1 MIIGIMGFIGS
12 GKDTVADYLAN
23 IHQFRRESFAS
34 TLKDSVAAVFGWDR
48 TLLEG
53 RTRQSREWREQVDP
67 WWANRLNLPHLTPRW
82 VLQQWG
88 TEVVR
93 KSFHDDTWIASLENK
108 IRKITDDVV
117 ISDCRF
123 VNEIQAIRNQG
134 GIVVRVTRGEVP
146 PWYNWAVEYNNSAIV
161 RRGEMM
167 RTADQEESPIKY
179 KIHQSEWAWAG
190 TKFDHVFDNN
200 GLLDELYTSINDLV
214 LSLSHPVSTVN
225 PAR

>member
-1 MIIGIMGFIGS
+1 MIISIVGFIGS

-53 RTRQSREWREQVDP
+53 RTRQSREWRETVDP
-67 WWANRLNLPHLTPRW
+67 WWANRLNLPQLTPRW

-134 GIVVRVTRGEVP
+134 GIVVRVTRGDVP
-146 PWYNWAVEYNNSAIV
+146 PWYNWAVDYNNSAIM

-167 RTADQEESPIKY
+167 RTAEQEESPIKY
-179 KIHQSEWAWAG
+179 KIHLSEWAWAG
-190 TKFDHVFDNN
+190 TKFDHVFSNN
-200 GLLDELYTSINDLV
+200 GTLDELYKNINDLV

-225 PAR
+225 PAT

>member
-146 PWYNWAVEYNNSAIV
+146 PWYNWAVEHNNSAIM

-179 KIHQSEWAWAG
+179 KIHLSEWAWAG

-200 GLLDELYTSINDLV
+200 GLLDDLYKSINDLV

-225 PAR
+225 PAT

>member
-1 MIIGIMGFIGS
+1 MIIGILGFIGS

-134 GIVVRVTRGEVP
+134 GIVVRVTRGNVP
-146 PWYNWAVEYNNSAIV
+146 PWYNWAVEYNNSAIM

-167 RTADQEESPIKY
+167 RTAEQEESPIKY
-179 KIHQSEWAWAG
+179 KIHLSEWAWAG

-214 LSLSHPVSTVN
+214 LSLSRPVSTVN

>member
-1 MIIGIMGFIGS
+1 MIISIVGFIGS

-53 RTRQSREWREQVDP
+53 RTRQSREWRETVDP
-67 WWANRLNLPHLTPRW
+67 WWANRLNLPQLTPRW

-146 PWYNWAVEYNNSAIV
+146 PWYNWAVEYNNSAIM

-179 KIHQSEWAWAG
+179 KIHLSEWAWAG
-190 TKFDHVFDNN
+190 TKFDHVFQNN
-200 GLLDELYTSINDLV
+200 GLLDELYKNINDLV

>member
-134 GIVVRVTRGEVP
+134 GIVVRVTRGNVP
-146 PWYNWAVEYNNSAIV
+146 PWYNWAVEYNNSAIM

-167 RTADQEESPIKY
+167 RTAEQEESPIKY
-179 KIHQSEWAWAG
+179 KIHLSEWAWAG

-214 LSLSHPVSTVN
+214 LSLSRPVSTVN

>member
-53 RTRQSREWREQVDP
+53 RTRQSREWRETVDP
-67 WWANRLNLPHLTPRW
+67 WWANRLNLPQLTPRW

-146 PWYNWAVEYNNSAIV
+146 PWYNWAVEYNNSAIM

-167 RTADQEESPIKY
+167 RTAEQEESPIKY
-179 KIHQSEWAWAG
+179 KIHLSEWAWAG
-190 TKFDHVFDNN
+190 TKFDHVFQNN
-200 GLLDELYTSINDLV
+200 GTLDELYKNINDLV

>member
-146 PWYNWAVEYNNSAIV
+146 PWYDWAVEYNNSAIM

-179 KIHQSEWAWAG
+179 KIHLSEWAWAG

-200 GLLDELYTSINDLV
+200 GLLDDLYKNINDLV

-225 PAR
+225 PAT

>member
-1 MIIGIMGFIGS
+1 MIISIVGFIGS

-53 RTRQSREWREQVDP
+53 RTRQSREWRETVDP

-146 PWYNWAVEYNNSAIV
+146 PWYNWAVEYNNSAIM

-179 KIHQSEWAWAG
+179 KIHLSEWAWAG
-190 TKFDHVFDNN
+190 TKFDHVFSNN
-200 GLLDELYTSINDLV
+200 GTLDELYKSINDLV

-225 PAR
+225 PAT